1 MSVENRQANRR
12 WLGGRATESTTLLTE
27 LKHAVDFKM
36 CVYTH
41 CTTCGGY
48 PFAKRVLASLK
59 RMGYEF
65 PAVRSNRD
73 LASTLRDPAT
83 HRAVLMELGKT
94 PWPNV
99 IDIDLEPP
107 LRYLIYRAYCVLTEV
122 EIESLLADSWAGGVF
137 RSMRDHYAAIEEIRR
152 QKRQLQQD
160 QKEQNVERRLREQE
174 LRAQRK
180 VERDEL
186 WRQGKIPTTPTKRNK
201 K

>member
-1 MSVENRQANRR
+1 MSLETPP
-12 WLGGRATESTTLLTE
+12 GGRRQTGVRTSDSLTLLSE

-48 PFAKRVLASLK
+48 PFAKRVLAALK
-59 RMGYEF
+59 HLGYGF

-73 LASTLRDPAT
+73 LAPTLRDPAT
-83 HRAVLMELGKT
+83 HRAVIMELRKT
-94 PWPNV
+94 PRPDFIHV
-99 IDIDLEPP
+99 DLEPP
-107 LRYLIYRAYCVLTEV
+107 LRYLIYRASCVLTEV
-122 EIESLLADSWAGGVF
+122 EIESLLADSWAGEVF
-137 RSMRDHYAAIEEIRR
+137 RSMRYHYAAIEERRR

-160 QKEQNVERRLREQE
+160 QKEQNVERRLRGQK

-180 VERDEL
+180 AERDEL